1 MFGDRKEVYAVGDS
15 WTLDNVGEPLKTI
28 TTSKQN
34 LKMVFLD
41 EAKGDPNK
49 LIETWLNTNLF
60 KEDEQWFGPIRMI
73 GYADDSTVT
82 QTHKVGA
89 RFGDGIRLE
98 SVEVFDSVAR
108 RGEVLRL
115 RLIWKTE
122 SAVGRDFKSFTHI
135 FIDDKIVAQRDGQP
149 VGELRPTTTWKVGE
163 TIRDQFAILI
173 PVDAPS
179 GVYQLRIGL
188 YDLTTLERLA
198 VNGGEFIVLGEITI
212 R

>member
-1 MFGDRKEVYAVGDS
+1 
-15 WTLDNVGEPLKTI
+15 
-28 TTSKQN
+28 
-34 LKMVFLD
+34 MVEHD
-41 EAKGDPNK
+41 
-49 LIETWLNTNLF
+49 LF
-60 KEDEQWFGPIRMI
+60 KVDEQWFGAIRMI
-73 GYADDSTVT
+73 GYAGDSTVT
-82 QTHKVGA
+82 QTHPVGA

-98 SVEVFDSVAR
+98 KVEVIDSVAR

-115 RLIWKTE
+115 RLIWKAE

-149 VGELRPTTTWKVGE
+149 VGELRPTTTWKAGE
-163 TIRDQFAILI
+163 TIRDQFAIRI
-173 PVDAPS
+173 PNDAPS

-212 R
+212 Q